1 MLSEHNKRTDV
12 VSMEVV
18 ADNLCVTVVPA
29 HTANRPSICSIVAHF
44 NYSSDGI
51 SVSVIHV
58 GVCLVSKTD
67 LSIATRSCIEERI
80 DLVDTC
86 TQT

>member
-1 MLSEHNKRTDV
+1 MLSEHNKHTV
-12 VSMEVV
+12 ASIEVV

-44 NYSSDGI
+44 NYSSDSI
-51 SVSVIHV
+51 SVIHV

-67 LSIATRSCIEERI
+67 LSIATRGCIEERI

-86 TQT
+86 IPT